1 MKKTVFITAIVV
13 VLTSLGLTVF
23 VRMTSGNNY
32 EELNTTLVNRGDF
45 EIVVSG
51 SGELLAERSTDIK
64 GPNIVQNMNFRVA
77 PVKIFDLVPE
87 GTIVKQGDYIGSL
100 ERTNFNNTLKDEQ
113 EILRR
118 LQSELEMKLY
128 DTAMILSTVRDEIRD
143 QMYSVE
149 EATIELDMSKYEPP
163 AVQRQVE
170 LDLDKSRRFL
180 DYKRRLY
187 LLRFSQSSAE
197 VRNLKSNLDRQKRK
211 VDDLQQVLAT
221 FTIKA
226 PADGMVTYKKDRMG
240 NKIKSGSFMNPFD
253 PVVATLPDLSSMISK
268 IYVSETEVT
277 KIRTGL
283 PVKITV
289 DALSDRVFEGKVSSI
304 ANIGEMF
311 SNSDSK
317 VFEVLVRLDN
327 TEPALKPSMTSGN
340 RVILKNYSSVLYVP
354 VECVQAG
361 ADSIPYVFTKD
372 GTKQIVVLG
381 ESNDKNII
389 IEQGLNDGT
398 ELWLSA
404 PENQKKFVIAGSELI
419 PVIRDREKVRR
430 LRQEQTRIENQ
441 LLTDIKKPEKEFTL
455 SSGSSG
461 ASGVEGGL

>member
-149 EATIELDMSKYEPP
+149 EAAIELDMSKYEPP

-327 TEPALKPSMTSGN
+327 TALKPSMTSGN

-430 LRQEQTRIENQ
+430 LRQEQTRIENK
-441 LLTDIKKPEKEFTL
+441 LLTDLKKSEKGFTL